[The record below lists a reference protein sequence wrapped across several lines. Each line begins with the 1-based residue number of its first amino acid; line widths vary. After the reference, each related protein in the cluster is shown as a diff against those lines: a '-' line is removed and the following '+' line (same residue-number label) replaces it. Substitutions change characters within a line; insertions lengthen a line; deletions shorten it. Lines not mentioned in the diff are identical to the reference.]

1 MTATKRSSGAGRR
14 GCPGGR
20 PAAADCRHGPGGGRG
35 ACRRSGV
42 LLAALCWWVAGGG
55 SLGAAGVGEG
65 LAAYRDGDF
74 AAAAEVYGAAA
85 EERPDEPSLLY
96 NAGISAYRQG
106 DYAAAHSRLQQA
118 VNHASRPELTAAGH
132 LALGNTR
139 LLEAEQLLQQ
149 DPGAAPAAMRSLE
162 SGIASFERAL
172 QVTPDYAAAAHNLE
186 LARVRLDALRRQQPP
201 PQQQQSGS
209 EAGGQEQEQQEQ
221 GAPGEQDGAP
231 EDSGA
236 GDEASA
242 PPAGAPEE
250 PPEPPAEGASQDPAE
265 APSEQDPELL
275 ARQIIAAEEAAA
287 EQRRNR
293 RSRQQPVA
301 RNW

>member
-1 MTATKRSSGAGRR
+1 MTAGGLAPGGAGRGEGRR
-14 GCPGGR
+14 GR
-20 PAAADCRHGPGGGRG
+20 
-35 ACRRSGV
+35 
-42 LLAALCWWVAGGG
+42 LLAAALCWWVVGGG
-55 SLGAAGVGEG
+55 TLAAAGVGEG
-65 LAAYRDGDF
+65 LAAYRDGNF
-74 AAAAEVYGAAA
+74 AAAADVYGAAA
-85 EERPDEPSLLY
+85 EERPEQPALLY

-118 VNHASRPELTAAGH
+118 VNHASRPDMTAAGH

-172 QVTPDYAAAAHNLE
+172 QVSPDYAAAAHNLE
-186 LARVRLDALRRQQPP
+186 LARVRLDALRQQQPP
-201 PQQQQSGS
+201 PQQQQSGG
-209 EAGGQEQEQQEQ
+209 EAGSEEQEQQQEQEQGAQE
-221 GAPGEQDGAP
+221 EQEGAP
-231 EDSGA
+231 EDAGA
-236 GDEASA
+236 GDEAPA

-250 PPEPPAEGASQDPAE
+250 PPEPPAESASQDPAE
-265 APSEQDPELL
+265 APPEQDPELL

-293 RSRQQPVA
+293 ESRQQPVA

>member
-1 MTATKRSSGAGRR
+1 MTAGGLTPGGAGR
-14 GCPGGR
+14 GKS
-20 PAAADCRHGPGGGRG
+20 
-35 ACRRSGV
+35 RRAG
-42 LLAALCWWVAGGG
+42 LLAAALCWWVADGGT
-55 SLGAAGVGEG
+55 LVAAGVGEG

-85 EERPDEPSLLY
+85 EERPEEPALLY
-96 NAGISAYRQG
+96 NVGISAYRQG
-106 DYAAAHSRLQQA
+106 DYAAAHTRLQQA

-139 LLEAEQLLQQ
+139 LLEAEHLLQQ

-172 QVTPDYAAAAHNLE
+172 QVAPDYAAAAHNLE

-201 PQQQQSGS
+201 PQQQQSGG
-209 EAGGQEQEQQEQ
+209 EAGGQEQEQQQEQEQ
-221 GAPGEQDGAP
+221 GAPGEQEGAP
-231 EDSGA
+231 EAPGA
-236 GDEASA
+236 EDEATA

-250 PPEPPAEGASQDPAE
+250 PPEPPAEGASQDAAE

-293 RSRQQPVA
+293 ESRQQPVA